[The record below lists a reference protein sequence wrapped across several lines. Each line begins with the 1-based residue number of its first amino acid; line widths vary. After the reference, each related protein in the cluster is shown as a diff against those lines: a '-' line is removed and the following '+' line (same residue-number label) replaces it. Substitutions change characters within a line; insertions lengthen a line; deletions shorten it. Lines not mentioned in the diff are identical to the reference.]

1 MRRYVVAVPL
11 LLALAMFLLAGTV
24 GRTTSTVKSTIKA
37 TVTTTVPPSSC
48 ACVKWRMILERWHT
62 TSYWMTGPL
71 EVPLEYGRFGMQYDI
86 DRDGD
91 VDLKDLWRSTP

>member
-1 MRRYVVAVPL
+1 MRYAVAVLSAIAL
-11 LLALAMFLLAGTV
+11 LLLAGTV
-24 GRTTSTVKSTIKA
+24 GRTEAVVKTSIKA
-37 TVTTTVPPSSC
+37 TVLTTVPPSDC
-48 ACVKWRMILERWHT
+48 TCIKWRMILERWYT